1 MILKFMNVI
10 LVVFVFFTVSCTH
23 SIKEGVEKPDFG
35 IYKVLQKPDI
45 PVSLTDIL
53 KKSNVITGNDSAV
66 PFLGYIK
73 AGEFSLTEADLSH
86 TKVKLLRTY
95 YPVDENRTYYGIAA
109 VSPDPVITGKD
120 IRNTVPS
127 GNAVEIRFT
136 MVGSKKWAEMTAQN
150 TGGYV
155 AFVVNDEIRTIPL
168 VISEIR
174 SGIAVINN
182 LKNEDEAAELSDLL
196 NGK

>member
-1 MILKFMNVI
+1 MIKRLINVI
-10 LVVFVFFTVSCTH
+10 LAVFIFFTVSCTH
-23 SIKEGVEKPDFG
+23 SIKEVLEKPDFG

-45 PVSLTDIL
+45 PVSFTGTLE
-53 KKSNVITGNDSAV
+53 KSNIITVNDSSV

-73 AGEFSLTEADLSH
+73 AAEFSLTETDLPQ

-95 YPVDENRTYYGIAA
+95 YPVDENKTYYGIAA
-109 VSPDPVITGKD
+109 VYPNPVITGQD
-120 IRNTVPS
+120 VRNTVSS

-136 MVGSKKWAEMTAQN
+136 MEGAKKWADMTAQN

-155 AFVVNDEIRTIPL
+155 AFVVNGEIRTIPM

-174 SGIAVINN
+174 SGVAVINN
-182 LKNEDEAAELSDLL
+182 LENEDEAAELSDLL
-196 NGK
+196 NGM